1 MAEEICLTQKKY
13 NQNSGTWVR
22 RLKVK
27 GKERK
32 VKERKV
38 KERKVKERK
47 RTEKKN
53 LRTEK
58 ETKKNK

>member
-32 VKERKV
+32 VKERK
-38 KERKVKERK
+38 

-53 LRTEK
+53 LRTEE